1 MEEFVKKVYS
11 KALLV
16 IGIIICLLGILI
28 GWLFYWAL
36 SSQEAVYLDRVTEEL
51 TYAKVDVD
59 LLDDYF
65 ATQKEDT
72 KVLKYYLAYDNQ
84 KKPYVVVLNDTHL
97 NFLKDIQ
104 DYSLGLTDIKP

>member
-28 GWLFYWAL
+28 GRLFYWAL
-36 SSQEAVYLDRVTEEL
+36 SNQEAVYLDRVTEEL

-84 KKPYVVVLNDTHL
+84 KKPDVVVLNDTHL
-97 NFLKDIQ
+97 IF
-104 DYSLGLTDIKP
+104 

>member
-1 MEEFVKKVYS
+1 MEEFVKKVYC

-28 GWLFYWAL
+28 GGLFYWAL
-36 SSQEAVYLDRVTEEL
+36 SNQDAVYLDRVTEEL

-65 ATQKEDT
+65 AIYQVNN
-72 KVLKYYLAYDNQ
+72 VLVVIVILYD
-84 KKPYVVVLNDTHL
+84 
-97 NFLKDIQ
+97 
-104 DYSLGLTDIKP
+104 

>member
-1 MEEFVKKVYS
+1 MEEFVKRVYS
-11 KALLV
+11 KTLLV

-28 GWLFYWAL
+28 GGLFYWAL
-36 SSQEAVYLDRVTEEL
+36 SNQEAVYLDRVTEEL

-84 KKPYVVVLNDTHL
+84 KKPYVVVLNDTSEDEL
-97 NFLKDIQ
+97 NNLLETI
-104 DYSLGLTDIKP
+104 YENLGLE